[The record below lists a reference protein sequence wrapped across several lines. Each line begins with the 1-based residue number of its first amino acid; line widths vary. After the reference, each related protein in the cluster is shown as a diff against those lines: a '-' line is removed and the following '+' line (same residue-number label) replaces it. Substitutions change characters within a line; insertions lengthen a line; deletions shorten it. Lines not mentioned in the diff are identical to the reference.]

1 MTRQA
6 KFLWMKEILEHLD
19 DCHRQWQF
27 ADGRAEQYLAEA
39 IKRDLEEVRRLCESL
54 RSEPACTGRPCA
66 VAAA

>member
-19 DCHRQWQF
+19 DCHRQWQV
-27 ADGRAEQYLAEA
+27 AEGRAEQYLAES
-39 IKRDLEEVRRLCESL
+39 IKRDLDEVRRLCESL
-54 RSEPACTGRPCA
+54 RSEPTRAERCCA